1 MADLPKIDPKVEEKI
16 PKTKE
21 DFEEPDDNPNSFI
34 NEALWKKVLFKVLG
48 YFVYVVGISI
58 MIDEMSNIMFNW
70 VKFTTGVTA
79 IILPVIWG
87 ALDAQARNREI
98 QEKIQNEKAIEKSR
112 QEAITASTEA
122 EKQIADSRAKL
133 MEKQQ
138 EIYRLKALLIAKTE
152 NVNALDEAC
161 KAADALKGG
170 EIDLL

>member
-1 MADLPKIDPKVEEKI
+1 
-16 PKTKE
+16 
-21 DFEEPDDNPNSFI
+21 
-34 NEALWKKVLFKVLG
+34 
-48 YFVYVVGISI
+48 